1 MSLSDLPTWISWA
14 GHGVVEMAAPAT
26 FSGVSSYM
34 FVVEGDAAAMQA
46 TVDRL
51 LGPAARGVR
60 HTAPSRFFLVT
71 CMDMKK
77 CTSAVAPPIGWL
89 PGREFALWIPL
100 LQHRPGA
107 LLPRP
112 VLWAPYIFIDYT
124 IGMVTGR
131 EVWGWPKALGRIE
144 MPAPGAAAAARF
156 GCRTTIFETL
166 SAETEGRPNAPLVTV
181 SGTRPLPRPEV
192 HFPDGRRAVEELL
205 SRLLGEGVAEVI
217 DLLHWSP
224 SADTVVLK
232 QFRDSERQDRACYQS
247 LVSSPVSFSNF
258 GGMGLLEDRFTMEVL
273 TCESHRIVADLTGR
287 APDAG
292 ATQLPVAHALWAA
305 FDFAALPGP
314 ALP

>member
-14 GHGVVEMAAPAT
+14 GHGAVEMAAPAT

-34 FVVEGDAAAMQA
+34 FVVEGAAAAMQA

-181 SGTRPLPRPEV
+181 SGTRPLPRQEV
-192 HFPDGRRAVEELL
+192 HFPDGRRAVDELL

-217 DLLHWSP
+217 DLLHGSP